1 MRALIEAGADV
12 NQARDDG
19 AKPLYIAAQQGH
31 EAIVRALMELG
42 ADVNKET
49 DNGATPLLIAAQK
62 GFTAIVQ
69 IIRHTVVVRMQHV
82 SLKIPDA
89 TILQ

>member
-12 NQARDDG
+12 NKPCDNSMT
-19 AKPLYIAAQQGH
+19 PLYFAAEKGH
-31 EAIVRALMELG
+31 EAIVRALIELG
-42 ADVNKET
+42 ADINKAR
-49 DNGATPLLIAAQK
+49 DNGVTPLSIAAQK